1 MNSME
6 KDKTKAIGAWIQEGK
21 AVVGIEFGSTRI
33 KAVMIGEDF
42 SPIAGGSFTWEN
54 HLEHGIWTY
63 HKDEIF
69 EGLRMCYKALKDQ
82 VQERYG
88 VTLKKLRGLGISG
101 MMHGYL
107 AFKGERLLVPFRTW
121 RNTNTG
127 EAARVLSELFDFNI
141 PERWSIAHLYQAVLN
156 QEEHVKDV
164 DFITTLSGYIS
175 RCLGG
180 GKSLGIGD
188 AAGMF
193 PIKDASRD
201 YDETMLDQFD
211 ALVGG
216 QYPWRIR
223 EILPKVALA
232 GESVG
237 TLTQEGAFLLDP
249 SGDLEPGALLSPP
262 EGDAGT
268 GMAATNAVKKR
279 TGNVSAGTSIFA
291 MLVLEKALKKR
302 HMEIDMVTTPAGDP
316 VAMVHANNCSS
327 DINAW
332 VGLFKE
338 FALGMG
344 VKATD
349 DAFYTYL
356 FQKALEADP
365 DCGGLLSYGY
375 LSGESITGLEKGRPL
390 FVRLPEAKL
399 NLANFMQTHIV
410 SAFGAIK
417 IGMDILTV
425 QEGVAVDH
433 LVGHGGIFKTKEVAQ
448 GLLADSLNIPVTVME
463 NAGEGGPWGEALLT
477 AYLFEKEKASLGDFL
492 EQKVFVSGKSSQR
505 LPQKERG
512 EGLEKFFQRYQA
524 CLEVEKQ
531 AVKTLQ

>member
-1 MNSME
+1 
-6 KDKTKAIGAWIQEGK
+6 
-21 AVVGIEFGSTRI
+21 
-33 KAVMIGEDF
+33 
-42 SPIAGGSFTWEN
+42 
-54 HLEHGIWTY
+54 
-63 HKDEIF
+63 
-69 EGLRMCYKALKDQ
+69 
-82 VQERYG
+82 
-88 VTLKKLRGLGISG
+88 
-101 MMHGYL
+101 
-107 AFKGERLLVPFRTW
+107 
-121 RNTNTG
+121 
-127 EAARVLSELFDFNI
+127 
-141 PERWSIAHLYQAVLN
+141 
-156 QEEHVKDV
+156 
-164 DFITTLSGYIS
+164 
-175 RCLGG
+175 
-180 GKSLGIGD
+180 
-188 AAGMF
+188 
-193 PIKDASRD
+193 
-201 YDETMLDQFD
+201 
-211 ALVGG
+211 
-216 QYPWRIR
+216 
-223 EILPKVALA
+223 
-232 GESVG
+232 
-237 TLTQEGAFLLDP
+237 
-249 SGDLEPGALLSPP
+249 
-262 EGDAGT
+262 
-268 GMAATNAVKKR
+268 
-279 TGNVSAGTSIFA
+279 
-291 MLVLEKALKKR
+291 
-302 HMEIDMVTTPAGDP
+302 MEIDMVTTPAGDP

-512 EGLEKFFQRYQA
+512 EGLGKFFQRYQD

-531 AVKTLQ
+531 AVKALQ